1 MVVGAGSGRET
12 KEIELK
18 LEFAPTDATK
28 IKSHPLL
35 AAGSRGAPRV
45 QELVSIYFD
54 TPDLALSKRGVFL
67 RVREFGRAL
76 RPDDQG
82 DAERGGPVRAF
93 RVGDRSFGP
102 SARSRRRAGH
112 GARATLDARPP
123 RGTSTF
129 VRDAHAPD
137 ATSPNRQRQRDRSS
151 DRPGRDRRGSACD
164 AHLRGRARAEGR
176 RHRCA
181 IPPRAHACRDG
192 APQARR
198 QDQGRTGLRAARRC

>member
-35 AAGSRGAPRV
+35 AAGSPGSATRAGTGLDLFRYARSCPQQEGRV
-45 QELVSIYFD
+45 PARS
-54 TPDLALSKRGVFL
+54 
-67 RVREFGRAL
+67 RVGRAL

-137 ATSPNRQRQRDRSS
+137 ATSPNRQRQRDRGS

-176 RHRCA
+176 RHRRA
-181 IPPRAHACRDG
+181 IPPRTHACRDG